1 MVIFLRKNGKYE
13 IRIGNDPITKWRH
26 NELYKKNK

>member
-13 IRIGNDPITKWRH
+13 IRIGNDTITKWRH